1 MLNDNIIIIYWIGK
15 DIDDNNN
22 NKNKI
27 NNIQNCDYKEFD
39 NVDTALKEVKTL
51 QFKFVYFIINYEL
64 FESFTQIYN
73 NTYIKE
79 ISAIIA
85 SIIITDNIYENINK
99 KYVNDPFYNPGGITD
114 NIEGVINYI
123 EYKQNSYYSSPN
135 SNVKLSELHDGKY
148 GEIQACIV
156 SEAKDFIVPI
166 IWNKIVNLKVNGS
179 ALAKLQ
185 NILNSNHNDRKECK
199 DFIYPTREKIMKI
212 SEHIFAKFF
221 LYLYTLE
228 SSFYKIMNR
237 LLSHE
242 DGFDIYRE
250 YITIMFQSLKNK
262 TFETYTKKTL
272 YRGSKISRNDF
283 EILCNLMEIKK
294 ENEDVIFFSGS
305 FLSFSL
311 DESVA
316 LSFISGPNNNN
327 MINCEFIIDKAES
340 PFAYN
345 IDVKDNSKFQ
355 DDERE
360 VLFLPLSCFIVKKVE
375 KGDKYCVIYLKYL
388 DEYNKKIEE
397 KFQRI
402 HTNEKDKLDIQ
413 TAFLTDFGKNIYFL
427 FNNIIND
434 YNKYIKTAYSID
446 INADIPDIHKK
457 YTPENKHVSI
467 KFDTN
472 EKKNIIVQK
481 SQITTNKIIYNVTE
495 KDIDKEGFVKIL
507 GENIKGD
514 DFVKLN
520 KNKVDLEINGIP
532 TELCYKYKLKKG
544 INEISF
550 YFKENVDNL
559 SYLFFEVTALSD
571 ISALGNWNISK
582 VTNLSFMFSG
592 CEQLSD
598 ISSLFNWDTSSC
610 TNFSSLF
617 SNCTSLKDILPLNR
631 WNVSNG
637 THFSYLFYNCNSL
650 SNLNGIKNWDVR
662 NGKFFTCSFAYCS
675 KLKNISALENWNT
688 INGIFF
694 SHLFFNCSSLS
705 DITPLENWDVSK
717 GTFFDYIFCNCS
729 SLYDISPLANWKVDS
744 GKNFSYAFCG
754 CILLIDISPLKNWNI
769 SSDSNLIC
777 MFKSSKIIEETK
789 PFWYYRT
796 LEIIG
801 NNPNI

>member
-1 MLNDNIIIIYWIGK
+1 
-15 DIDDNNN
+15 
-22 NKNKI
+22 
-27 NNIQNCDYKEFD
+27 
-39 NVDTALKEVKTL
+39 
-51 QFKFVYFIINYEL
+51 
-64 FESFTQIYN
+64 
-73 NTYIKE
+73 
-79 ISAIIA
+79 
-85 SIIITDNIYENINK
+85 
-99 KYVNDPFYNPGGITD
+99 
-114 NIEGVINYI
+114 
-123 EYKQNSYYSSPN
+123 
-135 SNVKLSELHDGKY
+135 
-148 GEIQACIV
+148 
-156 SEAKDFIVPI
+156 
-166 IWNKIVNLKVNGS
+166 
-179 ALAKLQ
+179 
-185 NILNSNHNDRKECK
+185 
-199 DFIYPTREKIMKI
+199 
-212 SEHIFAKFF
+212 
-221 LYLYTLE
+221 
-228 SSFYKIMNR
+228 
-237 LLSHE
+237 
-242 DGFDIYRE
+242 
-250 YITIMFQSLKNK
+250 
-262 TFETYTKKTL
+262 
-272 YRGSKISRNDF
+272 
-283 EILCNLMEIKK
+283 MEIKK

-316 LSFISGPNNNN
+316 QSFISGSNNNN
-327 MINCEFIIDKAES
+327 MINCKFIIDKGES

-472 EKKNIIVQK
+472 EKKNILVQK

-532 TELCYKYKLKKG
+532 SELCYKYKLKKG

-571 ISALGNWNISK
+571 ISALGNWNINK

-729 SLYDISPLANWKVDS
+729 SLYDISPLANWKVDN

-801 NNPNI
+801 NNPNV